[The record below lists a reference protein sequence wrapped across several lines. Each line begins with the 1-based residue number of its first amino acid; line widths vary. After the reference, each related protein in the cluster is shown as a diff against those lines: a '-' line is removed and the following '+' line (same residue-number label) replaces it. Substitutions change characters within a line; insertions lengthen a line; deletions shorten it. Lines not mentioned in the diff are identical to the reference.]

1 VVEVALIRPGPIQGG
16 SVHPYIR
23 RRNGTEDVKIDHP
36 LLERSLRRTLGV
48 PLFQEQLMQMAV
60 DVADFSPAEA
70 DELRRAMGA
79 KRSTHRME
87 RLRERFY
94 AGTAANGI
102 TGELADDIFRKLL
115 AFANFGFPESHA
127 LSFAH
132 LVFASAH
139 LKLYHPA
146 AFCAALLR
154 AQPMGFY
161 SPQSLVADARRHGVT
176 VHGPDINI
184 SLSHPT
190 LELPGPSVRLG
201 IGAIRSIGDKLAER
215 IVDEREENGPYR
227 GMVELAGRIG
237 LTTPQL
243 EALATAG
250 AFSSLGLE
258 RREALWAAGAA
269 ARERAGRLPGTVTG
283 TDAPMLPGMDE
294 VEVAAADVWA
304 TGVSPDSY
312 PIQFVREKLRQMGAV
327 AVADLSKVDDKT
339 RVLVGGAITH
349 RQRPAT
355 AGGVTFLNVEDETGM
370 LNVVC
375 SEGLWRRYRRIAR
388 TSSAV
393 LVRGVL
399 EKAEGVISLQ
409 ADQLRHL
416 DIRVPSTSRD
426 FR

>member
-1 VVEVALIRPGPIQGG
+1 
-16 SVHPYIR
+16 
-23 RRNGTEDVKIDHP
+23 
-36 LLERSLRRTLGV
+36 
-48 PLFQEQLMQMAV
+48 
-60 DVADFSPAEA
+60 
-70 DELRRAMGA
+70 
-79 KRSTHRME
+79 
-87 RLRERFY
+87 
-94 AGTAANGI
+94 
-102 TGELADDIFRKLL
+102 
-115 AFANFGFPESHA
+115 
-127 LSFAH
+127 
-132 LVFASAH
+132 
-139 LKLYHPA
+139 
-146 AFCAALLR
+146 
-154 AQPMGFY
+154 MGFY

-375 SEGLWRRYRRIAR
+375 SEGLWRRYRRVAR

-399 EKAEGVISLQ
+399 TKAEGVLSLQ